1 MKLNNIS
8 GKVHLWPSW
17 ALPLNLLSCRPSQ
30 WCVSEHNEN
39 LQSLKYG
46 KSSFSDMHTHSCV
59 ILVEFRLVFQSYK
72 VPSAALQSLLSVDPR
87 RHSSW
92 MWTWPRS
99 SSHWTLHSFWVGNDS
114 FSLGMT
120 TEYLFCD
127 WIIVVLLYS
136 LFSKCMFFHME
147 MQHLLILQHL
157 IRVFFYFDNW
167 EVL

>member
-39 LQSLKYG
+39 LQSLKDG

-92 MWTWPRS
+92 MWTWSRS
-99 SSHWTLHSFWVGNDS
+99 SSHWTLHSFWVGNYS

-127 WIIVVLLYS
+127 WIIVV
-136 LFSKCMFFHME
+136 FIVFFIFE
-147 MQHLLILQHL
+147 MHVFPHGNATSSHTTTSDQS
-157 IRVFFYFDNW
+157 FFYFDNW